1 MEKMR
6 TAEEMLAFIKE
17 KDTGSG
23 LGKGKCLEYLRLI
36 EGDLRDDEYALAAFV
51 ATHTS
56 RYLESEGDFVGA
68 VTNQRIIMAKQEQEA
83 VFKRIPLVEYK
94 NMTVSWGKTF
104 ASMIIDTSKAQVFM
118 ENTVP
123 RVAAIQKLF
132 EEALG
137 GLNGA
142 GVDCELTRFLL
153 PESTSKLRTATEM
166 LDFCEKNI
174 TAAGMKRDK
183 TLEYFSII
191 EGCLEN
197 EEYVVFA
204 FMAKQ
209 HTLKEKDFAV
219 AISNRR
225 ILLSRQE
232 VMYGRILRYASFDEL
247 EKIGVLPLNN
257 TIRIKIL
264 STKMEFDMEGTVTA
278 GRFIKEVFAKIL
290 VESAPEEEIKAEA
303 GENKSG
309 EGNIMELKVKMKTAE
324 EMRYYCEKYNTM
336 NVSRRRLYGHLRLI
350 EACMEDNEYAL
361 FCFAG
366 YYEETNVDSLVSF
379 YVPKTEK
386 YNEWVCAF
394 TDKRIIMGQT
404 WRPSRLKL
412 IPYEKLYDI
421 NICLFENEMLIIIS
435 TDNEEITVM
444 MQSSQARHIKKELG
458 QILQRVKTQ
467 KEEMKKQMQ
476 SFSSADEIRKF
487 KALCDDGIITEEE
500 FQKKKTE
507 LLDISRTST
516 EDVLN

>member
-1 MEKMR
+1 M
-6 TAEEMLAFIKE
+6 
-17 KDTGSG
+17 
-23 LGKGKCLEYLRLI
+23 
-36 EGDLRDDEYALAAFV
+36 
-51 ATHTS
+51 
-56 RYLESEGDFVGA
+56 
-68 VTNQRIIMAKQEQEA
+68 
-83 VFKRIPLVEYK
+83 
-94 NMTVSWGKTF
+94 
-104 ASMIIDTSKAQVFM
+104 
-118 ENTVP
+118 
-123 RVAAIQKLF
+123 
-132 EEALG
+132 
-137 GLNGA
+137 
-142 GVDCELTRFLL
+142 
-153 PESTSKLRTATEM
+153 
-166 LDFCEKNI
+166 
-174 TAAGMKRDK
+174 
-183 TLEYFSII
+183 
-191 EGCLEN
+191 
-197 EEYVVFA
+197 
-204 FMAKQ
+204 
-209 HTLKEKDFAV
+209 
-219 AISNRR
+219 
-225 ILLSRQE
+225 
-232 VMYGRILRYASFDEL
+232 
-247 EKIGVLPLNN
+247 
-257 TIRIKIL
+257 
-264 STKMEFDMEGTVTA
+264 
-278 GRFIKEVFAKIL
+278 
-290 VESAPEEEIKAEA
+290 
-303 GENKSG
+303 
-309 EGNIMELKVKMKTAE
+309 
-324 EMRYYCEKYNTM
+324 
-336 NVSRRRLYGHLRLI
+336 
-350 EACMEDNEYAL
+350 